1 IKMSSPYAG
10 MAWLCL
16 LLAAVSGVV
25 LANAAGQEITGSIS
39 GVVADSS
46 GALIPGVKVTVTNTE
61 TNVSKSVVT
70 GASGAYRVPFLFFGT
85 YRVTAERDG
94 FKASRMGNVTLSTSE
109 DVRADLTLTVGEVT
123 EVVEV
128 SGTAIALKTEEA
140 SVATTIVKEQLVQ
153 LPLVGRQII
162 GAALLAPG
170 AYFVNNNSKAQRDSG
185 FVRRNGLSLSVNG
198 LTDLSNKFYYDGIE
212 GMNFDGGTR
221 AFDPALEAVQEVK
234 VQVNSNSAEYGGAAG
249 ASVNIITR
257 AGTND
262 FHGHVYEYLQNDKL
276 NAFQMDAKN
285 LRARQMAANQL
296 VTSNKPVV
304 RHNIFGAGAGGPI
317 IKDKFFYFGNFEGI
331 RGARSGRFG
340 QRTVPTVKMRNGDFS
355 ELITPRAP
363 VLRDPLDLE
372 GDGNGVFNDPTNLR
386 RFIHPTS
393 LKVLQLVPPPTAP
406 SLVNNFQGPFN
417 PARIRT
423 DEVTA
428 RLDYRLSN
436 RDSFYGRYI
445 LNFNNDFV
453 GDLFPLF
460 GPGGSDRSYKR
471 RRRNQNFSL
480 SETHVFSSNVFN
492 EARVGWNRSL
502 TFEELETS
510 FTRDVVKE
518 LGLDSQLPLSRDPL
532 EWGPPNFS
540 TTQSSSALGL
550 PGLRT
555 FAPWNPN
562 GGQIWHFADNLSIVK
577 GKHSLKMGGT
587 VMRRNNVFIETLNAR
602 GDFRFGGAP
611 GGAYTGDGLLDFM
624 LGYMSS
630 ATVGVSPLHGRPNQ
644 FWLAGHFQDDYKV
657 TPSLTLN
664 LGIRYDYFQ
673 PWKELRDHW
682 ATFDLATNQMVFAK
696 NATEAQGGRALRFG
710 DKNNWGPRFG
720 FAWRPLGRQN
730 TVVRGGYGVYFE
742 QEHPSGPI
750 LHAINPPPGG
760 LGAAG
765 AEFSG
770 FGFSRDYTA
779 PALATNPRPSL
790 FWNNFAAG
798 SAVIP
803 TRVGVF
809 AADPKMRDT
818 YVQQWNFSV
827 QQQFGQNSFEI
838 GYVANK
844 ANKIFTSQNVN
855 VPGDFASRFIRGT
868 AALIRPEFSSIDWRM
883 SDGSG
888 QYHSLQTKFERRAG
902 AALFLVSYTWG
913 HAISDAEQGQSAVGV
928 GGPGRFHFLSDRK
941 LDKSS
946 TTFDIRHRLV
956 SSVVYEI
963 PYRTN
968 QAGVLGRILGGWQ
981 TNFIFTAQTGN
992 ATQVFD
998 GTGRP
1003 DSWSRFDRPDLVAD
1017 PTLPR
1022 GQRTEGRYFNTDAFQ
1037 VVREPRFGT
1046 APRMM
1051 VRQPGLWNTDF
1062 TLSKRFKVRESLTF
1076 EIRGD
1081 FYNLFNHANW
1091 RTIDT
1096 SIRDSSNPNI
1106 GPPGTLSNP
1115 YGRVNAFGEP
1125 REMQIGL
1132 KLLF

>member
-1 IKMSSPYAG
+1 MNRQPGSRMLS
-10 MAWLCL
+10 WL
-16 LLAAVSGVV
+16 LLLSLSIG
-25 LANAAGQEITGSIS
+25 NAAAQEITGSIS
-39 GVVADSS
+39 GVVSDSS
-46 GALIPGVKVTVTNTE
+46 GALIPGVKVTVTNTG

-85 YRVTAERDG
+85 YQVKAEHDG
-94 FKASRMGNVTLSTSE
+94 FKTSQMDNVTLSTSE

-128 SGTAIALKTEEA
+128 SGTAVALKTEEA

-153 LPLVGRQII
+153 LPLVGRQVI
-162 GAALLAPG
+162 GATLLAPG

-257 AGTND
+257 AGTNSL
-262 FHGHVYEYLQNDKL
+262 HGHVYEYLQNDKL

-285 LRARQMAANQL
+285 LRNRQIANNQV

-304 RHNIFGAGAGGPI
+304 RHNIFGAGAGGAI
-317 IKDKFFYFGNFEGI
+317 IKDKFFYFGNYEGI
-331 RGARSGRFG
+331 RGTRSGQFG
-340 QRTVPTVKMRNGDFS
+340 QRTVPTAKMRNGDFS
-355 ELITPRAP
+355 ELIRAAVP
-363 VLRDPLDLE
+363 QLKDPLNLE
-372 GDGNGVFNDPTNLR
+372 GDGNGVFNDSTNMR
-386 RFIHPTS
+386 RFIQPTS
-393 LKVLQLVPPPTAP
+393 AKVLELVPQPNAP
-406 SLVNNFQGPFN
+406 GLVNNFQGPFN
-417 PARIRT
+417 PAKIHT

-428 RLDYRLSN
+428 RLDYRFSSQ
-436 RDSFYGRYI
+436 DSLYGRYI

-453 GDLFPLF
+453 GDIFPLF
-460 GPGGSDRSYKR
+460 GPGSGDRSYKR
-471 RRRNQNFSL
+471 VRHNQNFSL

-492 EARVGWNRSL
+492 EARAGWNRSM

-510 FTRDVVKE
+510 YTRDVGKE
-518 LGLDSQLPLSRDPL
+518 LGLDSQLPLGRAPL
-532 EWGPPNFS
+532 EWGPPNFAISQS
-540 TTQSSSALGL
+540 TSALGL
-550 PGLRT
+550 PALRT
-555 FAPWNPN
+555 VAPWDPN
-562 GGQIWHFADNLSIVK
+562 GGQIWHIADNLSIVS

-587 VMRRNNVFIETLNAR
+587 IMRRNNVFIETLTAR
-602 GDFRFGGAP
+602 GAFGFGSAP
-611 GGAYTGDGLLDFM
+611 GGAYTGDGLVDFM
-624 LGYMSS
+624 LGYMST
-630 ATVGVSPLHGRPNQ
+630 AQVGVAPLHGRPNQ
-644 FWLAGHFQDDYKV
+644 FWLAGYFQDDYKV
-657 TPSLTLN
+657 STNLTIN

-673 PWKELRDHW
+673 PWKEMKDHW
-682 ATFDLATNQMVFAK
+682 ATFDLATNQLVYAASA
-696 NATEAQGGRALRFG
+696 NDSQGGRALRFG

-760 LGAAG
+760 IGAAG

-770 FGFSRDYTA
+770 FGFTRDYTA
-779 PALATNPRPSL
+779 PALATNPNPTL
-790 FWNNFAAG
+790 FWNNFSTG

-803 TRVGVF
+803 ARLAVN
-809 AADPKMRDT
+809 AADPHMRDT
-818 YVQQWNFSV
+818 YVQQWNFAV
-827 QQQFGQNSFEI
+827 QHQVGQNSFEV

-844 ANKIFTSQNVN
+844 ANKIYTSENVN
-855 VPGDFASRFIRGT
+855 TPGDFNSRFIAGT
-868 AALIRPEFSSIDWRM
+868 AALIRPGYSSIGWRM
-883 SDGSG
+883 TDGSG

-902 AALFLVSYTWG
+902 TALFLVSYTWG
-913 HAISDAEQGQSAVGV
+913 HAVSDAEQGQSAVGV
-928 GGPGRFHFLSDRK
+928 GNPGAFHFLFDRK

-963 PYRTN
+963 PYKKT
-968 QAGVLGRILGGWQ
+968 QEGVVGKILGGWQ

-998 GTGRP
+998 GTARA

-1017 PTLPR
+1017 PNLPR
-1022 GQRTEGRYFNTDAFQ
+1022 GDKTESRYFNIDAFQ
-1037 VVREPRFGT
+1037 VVREPRYGT

-1051 VRQPGLWNTDF
+1051 VTQPGLWNTDF
-1062 TLSKRFKVRESLTF
+1062 TLLKRIRISESMAF
-1076 EIRGD
+1076 ELRGD
-1081 FYNLFNHANW
+1081 FYNIFNHANW

-1096 SIRDSSNPNI
+1096 TIRDSSVV
-1106 GPPGTLSNP
+1106 GPPGTLQNP

-1132 KLLF
+1132 KFVF